1 MTKAKAKV
9 TLRGRQLGTESC
21 HARSGQHWPTALLR
35 KRKTGQA
42 IRHNNEPQGEDKKKK
57 KKKKKKK
64 TKKMM
69 IMKLYIYFLF
79 LKNFCPSLADF
90 EILSAW

>member
-1 MTKAKAKV
+1 M
-9 TLRGRQLGTESC
+9 TLRGRQLD
-21 HARSGQHWPTALLR
+21 
-35 KRKTGQA
+35 RKTGQA
-42 IRHNNEPQGEDKKKK
+42 IRHNNEPQGEDKK

-90 EILSAW
+90 EILSA

>member
-1 MTKAKAKV
+1 M
-9 TLRGRQLGTESC
+9 TLRGRQLD
-21 HARSGQHWPTALLR
+21 
-35 KRKTGQA
+35 RKTGQA

-57 KKKKKKK
+57 KK

-69 IMKLYIYFLF
+69 MMMKLYIYFLF

-90 EILSAW
+90 EILSA

>member
-1 MTKAKAKV
+1 MTIRKRYI
-9 TLRGRQLGTESC
+9 LRYI
-21 HARSGQHWPTALLR
+21 ARSGQHCPTALLR

-42 IRHNNEPQGEDKKKK
+42 IRHNNEPQGEDR

-64 TKKMM
+64 TMM
-69 IMKLYIYFLF
+69 MMMMMMMKLYIYFLF

-90 EILSAW
+90 EILSA